1 LNNQTLPSFFLQSKK
16 KLEDQKFALLQMKEL
31 FSFKFTLFDQLA
43 FIFYFAF
50 SLFKFFVSEEKRK
63 CVFCFF
69 CVIKNKQ
76 KKAEQNTKKKKKQPD
91 LHIERKK
98 RKNSFFLQFT
108 QYLLIKK
115 VAY

>member
-1 LNNQTLPSFFLQSKK
+1 MCFLLFLRNKK
-16 KLEDQKFALLQMKEL
+16 QA
-31 FSFKFTLFDQLA
+31 
-43 FIFYFAF
+43 
-50 SLFKFFVSEEKRK
+50 
-63 CVFCFF
+63 
-69 CVIKNKQ
+69 
-76 KKAEQNTKKKKKQPD
+76 KKGRAKYKKKKKQPD